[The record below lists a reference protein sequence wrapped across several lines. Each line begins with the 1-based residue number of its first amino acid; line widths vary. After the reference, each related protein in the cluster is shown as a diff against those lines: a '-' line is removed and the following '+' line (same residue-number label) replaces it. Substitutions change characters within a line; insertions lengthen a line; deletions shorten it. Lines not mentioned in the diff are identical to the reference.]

1 MSYFDVFSI
10 EESAMRVVFF
20 SFTPEFF
27 FSNSVFKGGIY
38 VVQHQEPSLRFVFLY
53 VTRITVDLLSI
64 SAHAGPK
71 IRFPI
76 YKHLNFMAL
85 L

>member
-10 EESAMRVVFF
+10 EESAMRVVFLVLRQ
-20 SFTPEFF
+20 SF